1 LIFAPRISYQVFV
14 KTGEAWVIGWAPHPP
29 SKAAIIGFVAA
40 VLWACGLSFAGEVI
54 GDRLMQDAL
63 TDAEHRAEGMSRAA
77 EQFALRTLGD
87 ARVPHALAQRWAELA
102 PDAPQAARAELEIM
116 MNRDRVPTRGV
127 GFAILGGFS
136 RRVIPPRRAG

>member
-1 LIFAPRISYQVFV
+1 M
-14 KTGEAWVIGWAPHPP
+14 IGWPPHPP

-40 VLWACGLSFAGEVI
+40 VLWACGLLYTAEVV
-54 GDRLMQDAL
+54 GDWLIEDAL

-87 ARVPHALAQRWAELA
+87 ARVPHALAQRWAELG

-116 MNRDRVPTRGV
+116 MNRRLMRHGQSV
-127 GFAILGGFS
+127 
-136 RRVIPPRRAG
+136 